1 MKFINF
7 DTVLN
12 CEKNNY
18 INKNKFTPQHCSNF
32 LIVGKTGIGKTNFL
46 LNILNLNSV
55 WDKIFI
61 YSNNVDNKYQFLL
74 DKFPNDVKLYLN
86 EIDFSDINSK
96 YQNLVVFD
104 DLVFSNKKIST
115 FFTQSRKLNTSC
127 CFISH
132 RYFSIDRLLRNNLHY
147 IIFFQLDKKEIN
159 LLYLDIS
166 LDISLDTFQ
175 KINNS
180 LKPFENIIIDK
191 KTEHDFFKIRK
202 NLDEILK

>member
-12 CEKNNY
+12 CEKNRY

-46 LNILNLNSV
+46 LNILHLNPV
-55 WDKIFI
+55 WDKIYI
-61 YSNNVDNKYQFLL
+61 YTNNIDNKYQFLL
-74 DKFPNDVKLYLN
+74 DKFPKDVKLYLS

-96 YQNLVVFD
+96 YQNMCIFD

-115 FFTQSRKLNTSC
+115 FFTQSRKINTSC

-132 RYFSIDRLLRNNLHY
+132 RYFSLDR
-147 IIFFQLDKKEIN
+147 
-159 LLYLDIS
+159 
-166 LDISLDTFQ
+166 
-175 KINNS
+175 
-180 LKPFENIIIDK
+180 
-191 KTEHDFFKIRK
+191 
-202 NLDEILK
+202 